1 MIYVLAIGWEWFA
14 GAFAIGWIVGWLTTT
29 RAPEAV
35 FSGRWVIWAFILALG
50 ALAAASSFGMASG
63 RDGLLLD
70 IAFLAG
76 LAYFLGLPAGGA
88 MKSLA
93 PIPAASAP
101 AVKQP
106 PPVVL
111 RGAPAPGPEQEAPAA
126 SAPALALDSGEPDA
140 APVAAKKT
148 FPGARPAGLA
158 APRNGAPDD
167 LTKVKGIGPK
177 SIDKLHMFG
186 VFHFD
191 QIAAWN
197 LDNARWIGAAISAPG
212 RVERGKWIQQARD
225 LVAATK
231 AGEQE

>member
-35 FSGRWVIWAFILALG
+35 FSGRWVIWAFVLALG
-50 ALAAASSFGMASG
+50 ALAAASWFGMASG
-63 RDGLLLD
+63 RDALLLD
-70 IAFLAG
+70 VALLAG

-93 PIPAASAP
+93 PVPAALAP
-101 AVKQP
+101 AVKEP

-126 SAPALALDSGEPDA
+126 SVHALAVESG
-140 APVAAKKT
+140 APVAAKKD

-158 APRNGAPDD
+158 ASRNGARDD
-167 LTKVKGIGPK
+167 LTKIKGMGPK
-177 SIDKLHMFG
+177 SLDKLHALG

-197 LDNARWIGAAISAPG
+197 LDNAKWIGAAISAPG

-225 LVAATK
+225 LAAAARNDAPKTS
-231 AGEQE
+231 